1 MKLVHTTRWVTA
13 GAAIGLSAALFAG
26 VALAATPGQ
35 IGHVG
40 GYPATAMVAT
50 AVPAGAPVTTAT
62 TRGSTTSPNSNGALS
77 AQAPTGTDPMV
88 SEMLA
93 SLSPKARA
101 EFEAIWPQMLQ
112 LMDSSNMMTGT
123 GAAGSMMG
131 TGLTSGGQF
140 STS

>member
-1 MKLVHTTRWVTA
+1 MKPEHTTRWVIA

-40 GYPATAMVAT
+40 GYPAIAMVAT
-50 AVPAGAPVTTAT
+50 AVPAGVPVTRAA
-62 TRGSTTSPNSNGALS
+62 TRGSTTSPDSNGALS
-77 AQAPTGTDPMV
+77 VQAPTGTDPMV
-88 SEMLA
+88 SAMLA

-112 LMDSSNMMTGT
+112 LMDSSNMMNGT
-123 GAAGSMMG
+123 GQAGSMMG
-131 TGLTSGGQF
+131 TGLTSSGQS